1 MNHRVEDKG
10 GDVNADFVERL
21 ASFSTPHLADAC
33 LRVGASV
40 RCAPA
45 GVTPVQRG
53 MRCAGRALP
62 VRHVGS
68 VDIFLEVLEH
78 ARPGDVLVVDNGG
91 RLDEACVGDLVTL
104 EVQKAGLQGIVIW
117 GLHRD
122 TDELLSIG
130 LPLFSLGTIAT
141 GPQRLDP
148 RAADSMQSARV
159 GPWNVTRQV
168 VVACDSDGVLFMPED
183 KLQEIMVAATDIR
196 ETERQQA
203 EKMHTGVSLREQCR
217 FAEYLSSRATNP
229 SVGFREHLRRLGRAI
244 EE

>member
-1 MNHRVEDKG
+1 MNE
-10 GDVNADFVERL
+10 NSIERL
-21 ASFSTPHLADAC
+21 ASLSTPHLADAC
-33 LRVGASV
+33 LRLGVLV

-45 GVTPVQRG
+45 GVTAVQRG

-62 VRHVGS
+62 TRHVGS

-91 RLDEACVGDLVTL
+91 RLDEGCVGDLVAI

-122 TDELLSIG
+122 TDELLRIG
-130 LPLFSLGTIAT
+130 LPLFSLGTMPT

-148 RAADSMQSARV
+148 RPADSMQSARV
-159 GPWNVTRQV
+159 GAWIVTRQD
-168 VVACDSDGVLFMPED
+168 VVAGDSDGVLFMPEE
-183 KLQEIMVAATDIR
+183 KLQEIIVAATNIK
-196 ETERQQA
+196 ETEREQA
-203 EKMHTGVSLREQCR
+203 KKMHTGVSLREQTR

-229 SVGFREHLRRLGRAI
+229 SLGFREHLRRLGRAI

>member
-1 MNHRVEDKG
+1 
-10 GDVNADFVERL
+10 VNADFIELL
-21 ASFSTPHLADAC
+21 AGLSTPHLADAC
-33 LRVGASV
+33 LRIGALV

-45 GVTPVQRG
+45 GVTAVQRG
-53 MRCAGRALP
+53 MRCSGRALP

-78 ARPGDVLVVDNGG
+78 ARRGDVLVVDNGG

-122 TDELLSIG
+122 TDELQRIG
-130 LPLFSLGTIAT
+130 LPLFSLGTTAT

-148 RAADSMQSARV
+148 RPADSMQSASV
-159 GPWNVTRQV
+159 GPWNITRQD
-168 VVACDSDGVLFMPED
+168 VVACDSDGVLFMPEE
-183 KLQEIMVAATDIR
+183 KLREIIVAATTIR
-196 ETERQQA
+196 ETERKQA
-203 EKMHTGVSLREQCR
+203 EKIHTGVSLREQTR
-217 FAEYLSSRATNP
+217 FAEYLSSRVSNP
-229 SVGFREHLRRLGRAI
+229 SIGFREHLRRLGCAI

>member
-1 MNHRVEDKG
+1 MNYRVEDKG
-10 GDVNADFVERL
+10 GDVNADFVVRL
-21 ASFSTPHLADAC
+21 ASLSTPHLADAC

-45 GVTPVQRG
+45 GVTAVQRG

-68 VDIFLEVLEH
+68 VDIFLEVLAH

-122 TDELLSIG
+122 TDELLGIG
-130 LPLFSLGTIAT
+130 LPLFSLGTMAT

-148 RAADSMQSARV
+148 RPADSMQSARV
-159 GPWNVTRQV
+159 GPWNVTRQDF
-168 VVACDSDGVLFMPED
+168 VACDSDGVLFMPEE
-183 KLQEIMVAATDIR
+183 KLQEIMVAATNIR
-196 ETERQQA
+196 ETERKQA
-203 EKMHTGVSLREQCR
+203 EKMHTGVSLREQTR
-217 FAEYLSSRATNP
+217 FAEYLSSRALNP
-229 SVGFREHLRRLGRAI
+229 SLGFREHLRRLGGAI

>member
-1 MNHRVEDKG
+1 MG
-10 GDVNADFVERL
+10 GDVNADFTERI
-21 ASFSTPHLADAC
+21 ASLSTPHLADAC
-33 LRVGASV
+33 IRVGVSV

-45 GVTPVQRG
+45 GVTAVQRG

-62 VRHVGS
+62 ARHVGS

-91 RLDEACVGDLVTL
+91 RLDEACVGDLVAL

-130 LPLFSLGTIAT
+130 LPLFSLGTMAT

-148 RAADSMQSARV
+148 RPADSMQSARV
-159 GPWNVTRQV
+159 GTWIVTQQD
-168 VVACDSDGVLFMPED
+168 VVACDSDGVLFMPEE
-183 KLQEIMVAATDIR
+183 KLQEIMVAAANIR
-196 ETERQQA
+196 ETERKQA
-203 EKMHTGVSLREQCR
+203 EKMHAGVSLREQTR
-217 FAEYLSSRATNP
+217 FAEYLISRATNP
-229 SVGFREHLRRLGRAI
+229 TLGFREHLRRLDRAI

>member
-1 MNHRVEDKG
+1 VTEIT
-10 GDVNADFVERL
+10 ERL
-21 ASFSTPHLADAC
+21 AGLSTPNLADAC
-33 LRVGASV
+33 LRLGISV

-45 GVTPVQRG
+45 GVTAVQRG

-62 VRHVGS
+62 THHVGS
-68 VDIFLEVLEH
+68 VDIFLEVLQH

-91 RLDEACVGDLVTL
+91 RLDEGCVGDLVAI

-122 TDELLSIG
+122 TDDLLRIG
-130 LPLFSLGTIAT
+130 LPLFSLGTMPT

-148 RAADSMQSARV
+148 RPEDCMQAARV
-159 GPWNVTRQV
+159 GTWNITRQDM
-168 VVACDSDGVLFMPED
+168 VACDSDGVIFMPEE
-183 KLQEIMVAATDIR
+183 KLQEIMVAAANIR
-196 ETERQQA
+196 DTERRQA
-203 EKMHTGVSLREQCR
+203 EKMHAGVSLREQTR

-229 SVGFREHLRRLGRAI
+229 SIGFREHLRRLGSAI

>member
-1 MNHRVEDKG
+1 MNAE
-10 GDVNADFVERL
+10 FIERL
-21 ASFSTPHLADAC
+21 VSLSTPHLADAC
-33 LRVGASV
+33 LRVGVSV

-45 GVTPVQRG
+45 GVTAVQRG
-53 MRCAGRALP
+53 MRCSGRALP
-62 VRHVGS
+62 ARHVGS

-91 RLDEACVGDLVTL
+91 RLDEACVGDLVTI
-104 EVQKAGLQGIVIW
+104 EVQKAGLHGIVIW

-122 TDELLSIG
+122 TEELLSIG
-130 LPLFSLGTIAT
+130 LPLFSLGTMAT

-148 RAADSMQSARV
+148 RPADSMQAARV
-159 GPWNVTRQV
+159 GPWNVTRQD
-168 VVACDSDGVLFMPED
+168 VVACDSDGVLFMPEE
-183 KLQEIMVAATDIR
+183 KLQEIIVAATSIR
-196 ETERQQA
+196 ETERKQA
-203 EKMHTGVSLREQCR
+203 EKMHSGVSLREQTR

>member
-1 MNHRVEDKG
+1 MIEG
-10 GDVNADFVERL
+10 ADVNTELTESL
-21 ASFSTPHLADAC
+21 ASLSTPHLADAC
-33 LRVGASV
+33 LRLGVSV

-45 GVTPVQRG
+45 GMTAVQRG

-62 VRHVGS
+62 TRHVGS

-91 RLDEACVGDLVTL
+91 RLDEACVGDLVAI

-130 LPLFSLGTIAT
+130 LPLFSLGTMPT

-148 RAADSMQSARV
+148 RPADCMQSAQV
-159 GPWNVTRQV
+159 GTWGVTRGD
-168 VVACDSDGVLFMPED
+168 VVACDSDGVLFMPEE
-183 KLQEIMVAATDIR
+183 KLQEIVLAATNIR
-196 ETERQQA
+196 ETERKQA
-203 EKMHTGVSLREQCR
+203 EKMHAGVSLREQTR

-229 SVGFREHLRRLGRAI
+229 SIGFRAHLRRLNRAI

>member
-1 MNHRVEDKG
+1 
-10 GDVNADFVERL
+10 VNADFIERL
-21 ASFSTPHLADAC
+21 AGLSTPHLADAC

-45 GVTPVQRG
+45 GVTAVQRG

-62 VRHVGS
+62 ARHVGS
-68 VDIFLEVLEH
+68 VDVFLEVLEH

-91 RLDEACVGDLVTL
+91 RTDEACVGDLVTL

-130 LPLFSLGTIAT
+130 LPLFSLGTMAT

-148 RAADSMQSARV
+148 RPADSMQSARV
-159 GPWNVTRQV
+159 GPWNVTRQD
-168 VVACDSDGVLFMPED
+168 VVACDSDGVLFMPEE
-183 KLQEIMVAATDIR
+183 KLQEIMVAAANIR
-196 ETERQQA
+196 ETERKQA
-203 EKMHTGVSLREQCR
+203 EKMHGGVSLREQTR

-229 SVGFREHLRRLGRAI
+229 SVGFREHLKRLGRAI